1 MQSFSPR
8 KILRFP
14 AWQHLQRHGKF
25 CIPRLEIQI
34 SRLKIYIFSLKMH
47 ISKLKTDFCSSSVKF
62 LKTWKSFY
70 GYNITFYTQI
80 QTKARTFMN
89 YFVLLQGQTS
99 IKVYAHRIR
108 REKSCTKFHRLRKL
122 QPVSDRNTL
131 PFLSG
136 ERICALCAEV

>member
-47 ISKLKTDFCSSSVKF
+47 ISKLKTDFCSSYAQTHSDKQAYKKRKKTVYILLNKKIQLSLKKQTHPALTQQTAYSKHMAANADSVTIF
-62 LKTWKSFY
+62 ETANNES
-70 GYNITFYTQI
+70 YNKCPI
-80 QTKARTFMN
+80 
-89 YFVLLQGQTS
+89 
-99 IKVYAHRIR
+99 
-108 REKSCTKFHRLRKL
+108 
-122 QPVSDRNTL
+122 
-131 PFLSG
+131 
-136 ERICALCAEV
+136 